1 MPAAGAQDYPR
12 ISEGEEFGGL
22 LDERKLTPHT
32 YKIPQSKLRQ
42 IIADAVKNA
51 NRKASRAI
59 LNIPEKSSDAEMRK
73 IFLKEGRKLLDYFR
87 QYCGDPPA
95 TAYQCLNRHYS
106 EVAVEQF
113 RNRTLQKERMNSG
126 WRYQFMAHDCASTSR
141 RFATVSQ
148 LATAEADFNVTIT
161 TKKFHKRKINI
172 YVSVKNRTNTMGGQD
187 WPKAIAALEAMA
199 KNDPNRAEPYLC
211 VFGIA
216 MERGMRYMKAKRGGN
231 YYSVNTEVWLSDFF
245 WPFFANYSYEE
256 IMNAVLSALMDEG
269 RRVESATI
277 GVAVPKELIESFGVC
292 CRETGL
298 VDEKGYFTDCLK
310 LAFFLGGIELS
321 E

>member
-1 MPAAGAQDYPR
+1 MAAAVAQNYTR
-12 ISEGEEFGGL
+12 ISEGEEFAGR
-22 LDERKLTPHT
+22 LDERKLTPHS

-42 IIADAVKNA
+42 IITDAVKSA

-59 LNIPEKSSDAEMRK
+59 LNIPEKSTDAEMQK

-95 TAYQCLNRHYS
+95 TAYQCLDRHYS

-126 WRYQFMAHDCASTSR
+126 WRYQFMAHDCAQASR

-148 LATAEADFNVTIT
+148 LATAEADFNVTIKT
-161 TKKFHKRKINI
+161 VRFPKPKVCI

-187 WPKAIAALEAMA
+187 WPKAIVALETMA
-199 KNDPNRAEPYLC
+199 KNDQNRGRDPYLC

-216 MERGMRYMKAKRGGN
+216 MEKGTRLMKARRSGGGF
-231 YYSVNTEVWLSDFF
+231 YSVN
-245 WPFFANYSYEE
+245 
-256 IMNAVLSALMDEG
+256 
-269 RRVESATI
+269 
-277 GVAVPKELIESFGVC
+277 
-292 CRETGL
+292 
-298 VDEKGYFTDCLK
+298 
-310 LAFFLGGIELS
+310 
-321 E
+321 